1 MRDVIRCA
9 LCGDEIEDPIQTG
22 KGELCEKCIAG
33 MLSEQRIVSLPDDVF
48 LKPIVLNE
56 DTMND
61 RLRQI
66 NYTCSNG
73 RCYGSIS
80 HKLEPAFSCMYY
92 SFVNEFEIY
101 FRIRV
106 RQGRKE
112 EAVVLGKKLLEEMNT
127 LELDDAWD
135 RDYALSVLQ
144 DIIGVK
150 TRIAFFEKEWRKRCF
165 QSSEVLLQAG
175 QVSGQTCTAEIPAGA
190 EIPACLS
197 GGIPE
202 PL

>member
-1 MRDVIRCA
+1 M
-9 LCGDEIEDPIQTG
+9 
-22 KGELCEKCIAG
+22 
-33 MLSEQRIVSLPDDVF
+33 
-48 LKPIVLNE
+48 PIVLNE
-56 DTMND
+56 DTMID

-66 NYTCSNG
+66 IYTCSNG

-150 TRIAFFEKEWRKRCF
+150 TRIALF
-165 QSSEVLLQAG
+165 
-175 QVSGQTCTAEIPAGA
+175 
-190 EIPACLS
+190 
-197 GGIPE
+197 
-202 PL
+202 

>member
-9 LCGDEIEDPIQTG
+9 LCGDEIEDPIQTE

-33 MLSEQRIVSLPDDVF
+33 LLSEQRIVSLPDDVF

-56 DTMND
+56 DTMID
-61 RLRQI
+61 KLRQI
-66 NYTCSNG
+66 IYTCSNG

-80 HKLEPAFSCMYY
+80 HKLEPAFSSMYY
-92 SFVNEFEIY
+92 SFVNDFEIY

-150 TRIAFFEKEWRKRCF
+150 TRIAFFEKD
-165 QSSEVLLQAG
+165 
-175 QVSGQTCTAEIPAGA
+175 
-190 EIPACLS
+190 
-197 GGIPE
+197 
-202 PL
+202 

>member
-1 MRDVIRCA
+1 MREIIRCA
-9 LCGDEIEDPIQTG
+9 LCGDVIEDPIQTE
-22 KGELCEKCIAG
+22 KGELCEKCIAV
-33 MLSEQRIVSLPDDVF
+33 LLTKQKIVSLPDDVF

-56 DTMND
+56 DSMID

-66 NYTCSNG
+66 IYTCSYG

-92 SFVNEFEIY
+92 SFVNEFRIY
-101 FRIRV
+101 FRIRSY
-106 RQGRKE
+106 QGRKE

-144 DIIGVK
+144 DIIGVE
-150 TRIAFFEKEWRKRCF
+150 TRIA
-165 QSSEVLLQAG
+165 LY
-175 QVSGQTCTAEIPAGA
+175 
-190 EIPACLS
+190 
-197 GGIPE
+197 
-202 PL
+202 

>member
-1 MRDVIRCA
+1 MNDVIQCA
-9 LCGDEIEDPIQTG
+9 LCGDAIEYPIKTE
-22 KGELCEKCIAG
+22 KGELCETCIADL
-33 MLSEQRIVSLPDDVF
+33 LSEQKMLPLPDDVF

-56 DTMND
+56 DTMID

-66 NYTCSNG
+66 IYTCSIG
-73 RCYGSIS
+73 RGYGSIS

-112 EAVVLGKKLLEEMNT
+112 EAVMLGKKLLEEMNT

-144 DIIGVK
+144 DIIGVE
-150 TRIAFFEKEWRKRCF
+150 TRIA
-165 QSSEVLLQAG
+165 LY
-175 QVSGQTCTAEIPAGA
+175 
-190 EIPACLS
+190 
-197 GGIPE
+197 
-202 PL
+202 

>member
-1 MRDVIRCA
+1 MREIIRCA
-9 LCGDEIEDPIQTG
+9 LCGDVIEDPIQTE
-22 KGELCEKCIAG
+22 KGELCEKCIAV
-33 MLSEQRIVSLPDDVF
+33 LLTKQKIVSLPDDVF

-56 DTMND
+56 DSMID

-66 NYTCSNG
+66 IYTCSHG

-92 SFVNEFEIY
+92 SFVNEFENY
-101 FRIRV
+101 FRIRAH
-106 RQGRKE
+106 QGRKE

-144 DIIGVK
+144 DIIGVE
-150 TRIAFFEKEWRKRCF
+150 TRIA
-165 QSSEVLLQAG
+165 LY
-175 QVSGQTCTAEIPAGA
+175 
-190 EIPACLS
+190 
-197 GGIPE
+197 
-202 PL
+202 

>member
-1 MRDVIRCA
+1 MCDVIRCA
-9 LCGDEIEDPIQTG
+9 FCGDEIEDPIQTE

-33 MLSEQRIVSLPDDVF
+33 LLTEQRIVSLPDDVF

-56 DTMND
+56 DTMID
-61 RLRQI
+61 KLRQI
-66 NYTCSNG
+66 IYTCSNG

-150 TRIAFFEKEWRKRCF
+150 TRISFFEK
-165 QSSEVLLQAG
+165 
-175 QVSGQTCTAEIPAGA
+175 T
-190 EIPACLS
+190 
-197 GGIPE
+197 
-202 PL
+202 

>member
-9 LCGDEIEDPIQTG
+9 LCGDEIEDPIQTE
-22 KGELCEKCIAG
+22 KGELCEKCIAV
-33 MLSEQRIVSLPDDVF
+33 LLTKQKIVSLPDDVF

-56 DTMND
+56 DSMID

-66 NYTCSNG
+66 IYTCSYG

-92 SFVNEFEIY
+92 SLVNEFRIY
-101 FRIRV
+101 FRIRSY
-106 RQGRKE
+106 QGRKE

-150 TRIAFFEKEWRKRCF
+150 TRIALF
-165 QSSEVLLQAG
+165 
-175 QVSGQTCTAEIPAGA
+175 
-190 EIPACLS
+190 
-197 GGIPE
+197 
-202 PL
+202 